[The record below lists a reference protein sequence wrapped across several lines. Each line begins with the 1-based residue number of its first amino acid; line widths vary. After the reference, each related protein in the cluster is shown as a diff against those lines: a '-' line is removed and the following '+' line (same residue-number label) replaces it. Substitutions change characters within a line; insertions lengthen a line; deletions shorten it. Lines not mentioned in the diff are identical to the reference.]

1 MSVRIKKVK
10 REIQNKSKEV
20 SMRKVLTGLH
30 LFIFLIFPFIL
41 HAGVPLT
48 TVEGHVND
56 VLSVLRDP
64 ALKGDSAQKAKKEK
78 IRAISDKMFDFTEL
92 SKRTLGT
99 NWKNLNLDQQKE
111 FIRLYKDILEGAYM
125 NRIMTYKDE
134 KIIFRKENMLSDDTA
149 EVQSSI
155 ITKTAETPINYR
167 VILKDGIWRVYDIVI
182 EGVSLIKNYRTQ
194 FREILANKS
203 PEELLKI
210 LRKKV
215 GKA

>member
-10 REIQNKSKEV
+10 RRIQNKIREV
-20 SMRKVLTGLH
+20 SMKKVITGLH
-30 LFIFLIFPFIL
+30 LFIFLIFPFTL
-41 HAGVPLT
+41 YAGVPLT
-48 TVEGHVND
+48 TVEGHVNK

-64 ALKGDSAQKAKKEK
+64 AMKGDSAKKAKKEK
-78 IRAISDKMFDFTEL
+78 IRVISDKMFDFAEL

-99 NWKNLNLDQQKE
+99 SWKNFSPDQQRE
-111 FIRLYKDILEGAYM
+111 FIGLYKDILEGAYM
-125 NRIMTYKDE
+125 DRIMTYKDE
-134 KIIFRKENMLSDDTA
+134 KIIFHKENMLSDDTA

-155 ITKTAETPINYR
+155 ITKTVETPINYR
-167 VILKDGIWRVYDIVI
+167 VILKDGEWRVYDVVI

-215 GKA
+215 SKA